1 MMRRSA
7 NPVWGLVL
15 AFGMMMHAGVA
26 VAQQQQVVSEADDVI
41 RVAKGKSA
49 LVLQP
54 AQVERIQLADDAIA
68 DATPISLRE
77 LVVTGMEIGT
87 TSLFVWRVNN
97 TVSLYT
103 VEVTPDADLIQRQI
117 EMMLPG
123 ETITVVP
130 SGTNIILQGS
140 VTRPGM
146 ARRAVEIAEQSGAT
160 VVNNIQSPSAEQILL
175 KVRFAEVT
183 NTGGRNMASAL
194 RTLNPHELDFDDSE
208 DWFGETISDG
218 LLTFMLSG
226 DNEFLEAIIQT
237 LKETGD
243 FKSLAEPNLVTIEG
257 NEATFLAG
265 GEFPFP
271 ILQGNTSGGVTI
283 QFREF
288 GIRLA
293 FTPFITN
300 TGAIRLQVAPEVSS
314 LDFANGLILNG
325 FRIPTILSRK
335 TDTEVELREGQTL
348 AISGLVDN
356 QMAKSVTKIPILGD
370 IPILGAFFRST
381 DAQQSR
387 SELLVTVT
395 PYIVQPSDVPPE
407 MPTGEPGTWDWMRG
421 LRDQDLDRR
430 PTP

>member
-1 MMRRSA
+1 MRRSA

-15 AFGMMMHAGVA
+15 AFGMTMNAGVA
-26 VAQQQQVVSEADDVI
+26 AAQQQQVVSEADDVI

-54 AQVERIQLADDAIA
+54 AQVERVQLANDAIA
-68 DATPISLRE
+68 DVTAISVRE
-77 LVVTGMEIGT
+77 LVVTGIEIGT
-87 TSLFVWRVNN
+87 TSLFVWRTNN

-103 VEVTPDADLIQRQI
+103 VEVTPDADLIQRQV

-194 RTLNPHELDFDDSE
+194 RTLNPHELEFSEDE

-226 DNEFLEAIIQT
+226 DNRLLEAVIQT
-237 LKETGD
+237 LKESGD
-243 FKSLAEPNLVTIEG
+243 FRSLAEPNLVTIEG

-288 GIRLA
+288 GIRLK

-300 TGAIRLQVAPEVSS
+300 TGAIRLQVEPEVSS
-314 LDFANGLILNG
+314 LDFANGLVLNG

-335 TDTEVELREGQTL
+335 TATEVELREGQTL
-348 AISGLVDN
+348 AISGLVN
-356 QMAKSVTKIPILGD
+356 NEIAESVTKIPILGD

-407 MPTGEPGTWDWMRG
+407 MPTGEPGTWEWMRG
-421 LRDQDLDRR
+421 LRDQDIDRR

>member
-1 MMRRSA
+1 MRRSA
-7 NPVWGLVL
+7 NPLWGVVL
-15 AFGMMMHAGVA
+15 AFGMMMHADA
-26 VAQQQQVVSEADDVI
+26 AAAQQQQVLADADDVI
-41 RVAKGKSA
+41 RVARGKSA

-54 AQVERIQLADDAIA
+54 AQVERIQLADPTIADAIA
-68 DATPISLRE
+68 ISVRE
-77 LVVTGMEIGT
+77 LVVTGVAIGT
-87 TSLFVWRVNN
+87 TSLFVWRTNN

-123 ETITVVP
+123 ETITVLP
-130 SGTNIILQGS
+130 SGTNIVLNGN

-175 KVRFAEVT
+175 RVRFAEVS
-183 NTGGRNMASAL
+183 NTGGRNMSSVL
-194 RTLNPHELDFDDSE
+194 RTLNPHELQFNDSE
-208 DWFGETISDG
+208 DWFGETISEG
-218 LLTFMLSG
+218 LLTFLLSG
-226 DNEFLEAIIQT
+226 DNRTLEAIIQA
-237 LKETGD
+237 LRESGD
-243 FKSLAEPNLVTIEG
+243 FKSLAEPNLLTIEG

-271 ILQGNTSGGVTI
+271 ILQGGQSTGVTI

-288 GIRLA
+288 GIRLR

-300 TGAIRLQVAPEVSS
+300 TGAIRLRVAPEVSS
-314 LDFANGLILNG
+314 LDFANGLVLSG

-335 TDTEVELREGQTL
+335 TETEVELREGQTL
-348 AISGLVDN
+348 AISGLVSN
-356 QMAKSVTKIPILGD
+356 EMAQSVTKIPILGD

-407 MPTGEPGTWDWMRG
+407 MPTGEPETWDWMRG

>member
-15 AFGMMMHAGVA
+15 AFGMTMQANA
-26 VAQQQQVVSEADDVI
+26 AAAQRQQVLAEADDVI

-49 LVLQP
+49 LILQP
-54 AQVERIQLADDAIA
+54 AQVERIQLADPTIA
-68 DATPISLRE
+68 EATPISVRE
-77 LVVTGMEIGT
+77 LVVTGVAIGT
-87 TSLFVWRVNN
+87 TSLFVWRTNN

-117 EMMLPG
+117 EIMLPG
-123 ETITVVP
+123 ETITVLP
-130 SGTNIILQGS
+130 SGTNILLNGN

-175 KVRFAEVT
+175 SVRFAEVT

-194 RTLNPHELDFDDSE
+194 RTLNPHELQFDDSE

-218 LLTFMLSG
+218 LLTFLLSG
-226 DNEFLEAIIQT
+226 DNRSLEAIIQT

-243 FKSLAEPNLVTIEG
+243 FKSLAEPNLLTIEG

-271 ILQGNTSGGVTI
+271 ILQGNQAGGVTI

-288 GIRLA
+288 GIRLK

-300 TGAIRLQVAPEVSS
+300 TGAIRLQVEPEVSS
-314 LDFANGLILNG
+314 LDFANGLVLSG

-335 TDTEVELREGQTL
+335 TSTEVELREGQTL
-348 AISGLVDN
+348 AISGLVSSE
-356 QMAKSVTKIPILGD
+356 MAKSVTKIPILGD

-407 MPTGEPGTWDWMRG
+407 MPTGEPETWDWLRG
-421 LRDQDLDRR
+421 MRDQDLERR
-430 PTP
+430 

>member
-15 AFGMMMHAGVA
+15 AFGMTMQANA
-26 VAQQQQVVSEADDVI
+26 AAAQRQQVLAEAEDVI

-49 LVLQP
+49 LILQP
-54 AQVERIQLADDAIA
+54 AQVERIQLADPTIA
-68 DATPISLRE
+68 EATPISVRE
-77 LVVTGMEIGT
+77 LVVTGVAIGT
-87 TSLFVWRVNN
+87 TSLFVWRTNN

-123 ETITVVP
+123 ETITVLP
-130 SGTNIILQGS
+130 SGTNIVLNGN

-175 KVRFAEVT
+175 SVRFAEVT

-194 RTLNPHELDFDDSE
+194 RTLNPHELQFDDSE

-218 LLTFMLSG
+218 LLTFLLSG
-226 DNEFLEAIIQT
+226 DNRSLEAIIQT

-243 FKSLAEPNLVTIEG
+243 FKSLAEPNLLTIEG

-271 ILQGNTSGGVTI
+271 ILQGNQAGGVTI

-288 GIRLA
+288 GIRLK

-300 TGAIRLQVAPEVSS
+300 TGAIRLQVEPEVSS
-314 LDFANGLILNG
+314 LDFANGLVLSG

-335 TDTEVELREGQTL
+335 TSTEVELREGQTL
-348 AISGLVDN
+348 AISGLVN
-356 QMAKSVTKIPILGD
+356 SEMAKSVTKIPILGD

-407 MPTGEPGTWDWMRG
+407 MPTGEPETWDWMRG
-421 LRDQDLDRR
+421 MRDRDLERR
-430 PTP
+430 

>member
-1 MMRRSA
+1 MRRSA

-15 AFGMMMHAGVA
+15 AFGMMMNAGVA
-26 VAQQQQVVSEADDVI
+26 VAQQQQVLAEADDVI
-41 RVAKGKSA
+41 RVARGKSA

-54 AQVERIQLADDAIA
+54 AQVERISLADPAVA
-68 DATPISLRE
+68 DATPISVRE

-87 TSLFVWRVNN
+87 TSLFVWRTNN

-123 ETITVVP
+123 ETITVLP
-130 SGTNIILQGS
+130 SGTNIVLNGS

-175 KVRFAEVT
+175 SVRFAEVS
-183 NTGGRNMASAL
+183 NTAGRSMSSLL
-194 RTLNPHELDFDDSE
+194 RTLNPHELEFNDDE
-208 DWFGETISDG
+208 DWFGETLSDG
-218 LLTFMLSG
+218 LLTFLLSG
-226 DNEFLEAIIQT
+226 DNRSLEAIIAT
-237 LKETGD
+237 LKESGD
-243 FKSLAEPNLVTIEG
+243 FKSLAEPNLLTIEG

-271 ILQGNTSGGVTI
+271 ILQGNTTGGVTI

-288 GIRLA
+288 GIRLR

-335 TDTEVELREGQTL
+335 TETEVELREGQTL
-348 AISGLVDN
+348 AISGLVN
-356 QMAKSVTKIPILGD
+356 NETVKSVAKIPILGD

-381 DAQQSR
+381 DAQQNR

-395 PYIVQPSDVPPE
+395 PYIVQPSDTPIPV
-407 MPTGEPGTWDWMRG
+407 PTGEPETWDWMRG
-421 LRDQDLDRR
+421 IRDQDLER
-430 PTP
+430 P

>member
-1 MMRRSA
+1 MMMRRSA
-7 NPVWGLVL
+7 IPVWGLVL
-15 AFGMMMHAGVA
+15 AFGMMRADAA
-26 VAQQQQVVSEADDVI
+26 VAQQQQVLQTAEDVI

-54 AQVERIQLADDAIA
+54 AQVERIQLADPAVA
-68 DATPISLRE
+68 DATPISVRE
-77 LVVTGMEIGT
+77 LVVTGIEIGT
-87 TSLFVWRVNN
+87 TSLFVWRTNN

-103 VEVTPDADLIQRQI
+103 VEVTADADLIQRQI

-123 ETITVVP
+123 ETITVIP
-130 SGTNIILQGS
+130 SGINIVLNGN

-146 ARRAVEIAEQSGAT
+146 ARRAVEIASQSGAT

-175 KVRFAEVT
+175 KVRFAEVA
-183 NTGGRNMASAL
+183 NTAGRNMASVF
-194 RTLNPHELDFDDSE
+194 RTLNPHQLEFDGDDE

-218 LLTFMLSG
+218 LLSFMLSG
-226 DNEFLEAIIQT
+226 DNRSLEGIIQA
-237 LKETGD
+237 LKESGD
-243 FKSLAEPNLVTIEG
+243 FKSLAEPNLLTIEG

-283 QFREF
+283 MFKEF
-288 GIRLA
+288 GIRLK

-300 TGAIRLQVAPEVSS
+300 SGSIRLQVEPEVSS

-335 TDTEVELREGQTL
+335 TSTEVELGEGQTL
-348 AISGLVDN
+348 AISGLIN
-356 QMAKSVTKIPILGD
+356 SEMARSVTKIPILGD

-381 DAQQSR
+381 DAQQTR

-407 MPTGEPGTWDWMRG
+407 MPTGEPETWDWMRG
-421 LRDQDLDRR
+421 VRDQDLERR
-430 PTP
+430 R

>member
-1 MMRRSA
+1 MRRSA
-7 NPVWGLVL
+7 IPVWGLVL
-15 AFGMMMHAGVA
+15 AFGMMRADAA
-26 VAQQQQVVSEADDVI
+26 VAQQQQVLQTAEDVI

-54 AQVERIQLADDAIA
+54 AQVERIQLADPAVA
-68 DATPISLRE
+68 DATPISVRE
-77 LVVTGMEIGT
+77 LVVTGIEIGT
-87 TSLFVWRVNN
+87 TSLFVWRTNN

-103 VEVTPDADLIQRQI
+103 VEVTADADLIQRQI

-123 ETITVVP
+123 ETITVIP
-130 SGTNIILQGS
+130 SGINIVLNGN

-146 ARRAVEIAEQSGAT
+146 ARRAVEIASQSGAT

-175 KVRFAEVT
+175 KVRFAEVA
-183 NTGGRNMASAL
+183 NTAGRNMASVF
-194 RTLNPHELDFDDSE
+194 RTLNPHQLEFDGDDE

-218 LLTFMLSG
+218 LLSFMLSG
-226 DNEFLEAIIQT
+226 DNRSLEGIIQA
-237 LKETGD
+237 LKESGD
-243 FKSLAEPNLVTIEG
+243 FKSLAEPNLLTIEG

-283 QFREF
+283 MFKEF
-288 GIRLA
+288 GIRLK

-300 TGAIRLQVAPEVSS
+300 SGSIRLQVEPEVSS

-335 TDTEVELREGQTL
+335 TSTEVELGEGQTL
-348 AISGLVDN
+348 AISGLIN
-356 QMAKSVTKIPILGD
+356 SEMARSVTKIPILGD

-381 DAQQSR
+381 DAQQTR

-407 MPTGEPGTWDWMRG
+407 MPTGEPETWDWMRG
-421 LRDQDLDRR
+421 VRDQDLERR
-430 PTP
+430 R

>member
-1 MMRRSA
+1 MRRSA

-15 AFGMMMHAGVA
+15 AFGMMMNAGVA
-26 VAQQQQVVSEADDVI
+26 VAQQQQVLAEADDVI
-41 RVAKGKSA
+41 RVARGKSA

-54 AQVERIQLADDAIA
+54 AQVERISLADPAVA
-68 DATPISLRE
+68 DATPISVRE

-123 ETITVVP
+123 ETITVLP
-130 SGTNIILQGS
+130 SGTNIVLNGS

-175 KVRFAEVT
+175 SVRFAEVS
-183 NTGGRNMASAL
+183 NTAGRSMSSLL
-194 RTLNPHELDFDDSE
+194 RTLNPHELEFNDDE
-208 DWFGETISDG
+208 DWFGETLSDG
-218 LLTFMLSG
+218 LLTFLLSG
-226 DNEFLEAIIQT
+226 DNRSLEAIIAT
-237 LKETGD
+237 LKESGD
-243 FKSLAEPNLVTIEG
+243 FKSLAEPNLLTIEG

-271 ILQGNTSGGVTI
+271 ILQGNTTGGVTI

-288 GIRLA
+288 GIRLR

-335 TDTEVELREGQTL
+335 TETEVELREGQTL
-348 AISGLVDN
+348 AISGLVN
-356 QMAKSVTKIPILGD
+356 NETVKSVAKIPILGD

-381 DAQQSR
+381 DAQQNR

-395 PYIVQPSDVPPE
+395 PYIVQPSDTPIPV
-407 MPTGEPGTWDWMRG
+407 PTGEPETWDWMRG
-421 LRDQDLDRR
+421 IRDQDLER
-430 PTP
+430 P

>member
-1 MMRRSA
+1 MRRSA

-15 AFGMMMHAGVA
+15 AFGMMMNAGVA
-26 VAQQQQVVSEADDVI
+26 VAQQQQVLAEADDVI
-41 RVAKGKSA
+41 RVARGKSA

-54 AQVERIQLADDAIA
+54 AQVERISLADPAVA
-68 DATPISLRE
+68 DATPISPRE
-77 LVVTGMEIGT
+77 LVVTGLEIGT

-123 ETITVVP
+123 ETITVLP
-130 SGTNIILQGS
+130 SGTNIVLNGS

-175 KVRFAEVT
+175 SVRFAEVS
-183 NTGGRNMASAL
+183 NTAGRSMSSLL
-194 RTLNPHELDFDDSE
+194 RTLNPHELEFNDDE
-208 DWFGETISDG
+208 DWFGETLSDG
-218 LLTFMLSG
+218 LLTFLLSG
-226 DNEFLEAIIQT
+226 DNRSLEAIIAT
-237 LKETGD
+237 LKESGD
-243 FKSLAEPNLVTIEG
+243 FKSLAEPNLLTIEG

-271 ILQGNTSGGVTI
+271 ILQGNTTGGVTI

-288 GIRLA
+288 GIRLR

-335 TDTEVELREGQTL
+335 TETEVELREGQTL
-348 AISGLVDN
+348 AISGLVN
-356 QMAKSVTKIPILGD
+356 NETVKSVAKIPILGD

-381 DAQQSR
+381 DAQQNR

-395 PYIVQPSDVPPE
+395 PYIVQPSDTPIPV
-407 MPTGEPGTWDWMRG
+407 PTGEPETWDWMRG
-421 LRDQDLDRR
+421 IRDQDLER
-430 PTP
+430 P